1 MPLVASG
8 NLRIGMPQPGLHQ
21 RPGVT
26 AQQADRR
33 VAPSKSSPCVN
44 RRNAAGDEH
53 PQPQRVA
60 QHVRVARDRDPC
72 RVQRRLAPVKDGL
85 HESVLHPPDL
95 PIGLRPRL
103 LGLLFQESV
112 RERVDDEAFPL
123 LDSPA
128 AVGEH
133 EVHTDAGEGAQDV
146 CGPIEEHP
154 QGLPGVELLAWC
166 VSTSC
171 ANVFR
176 LHVHSQ
182 LVQDQPLAGLGTRA
196 YRVAFVLVITA
207 RWHSSSVP

>member
-1 MPLVASG
+1 MTG
-8 NLRIGMPQPGLHQ
+8 
-21 RPGVT
+21 
-26 AQQADRR
+26 
-33 VAPSKSSPCVN
+33 
-44 RRNAAGDEH
+44 
-53 PQPQRVA
+53 
-60 QHVRVARDRDPC
+60 
-72 RVQRRLAPVKDGL
+72 
-85 HESVLHPPDL
+85 
-95 PIGLRPRL
+95 
-103 LGLLFQESV
+103 V

-133 EVHTDAGEGAQDV
+133 EVHTDAGEGPQDV
-146 CGPIEEHP
+146 CGLLDRHP

-182 LVQDQPLAGLGTRA
+182 LVQDQPLAGLGARA

-207 RWHSSSVP
+207 CWLTVHSMIRAYGPRSLGPAGALSAHPR